1 MELESIDIIMEAIHG
16 RSAMGSRT
24 GTHRYHHRSVDII
37 SVQLQNTYGDIE
49 EEILKSLPQARGN
62 PVHVSTFTDAAHA
75 GDHMYPR
82 SKLYILQSISTA

>member
-1 MELESIDIIMEAIHG
+1 MELESIDIIMEVIHW
-16 RSAMGSRT
+16 RPAMGSRT

-49 EEILKSLPQARGN
+49 EEILKNLPQARGN

-75 GDHMYPR
+75 GDLMYPR
-82 SKLYILQSISTA
+82 SKLYIQQIISTA